1 MSKKPT
7 IESNAPPEPEYSV
20 EEYAAAAR
28 SMFGTSPDIVVAAFS
43 TAGIATATLC
53 VAKQIINEFRN
64 KEVM

>member
-1 MSKKPT
+1 MSKKT
-7 IESNAPPEPEYSV
+7 TVESNAPPEPEYSV

-43 TAGIATATLC
+43 TAGIASATLT
-53 VAKQIINEFRN
+53 AATQIIHEFRN